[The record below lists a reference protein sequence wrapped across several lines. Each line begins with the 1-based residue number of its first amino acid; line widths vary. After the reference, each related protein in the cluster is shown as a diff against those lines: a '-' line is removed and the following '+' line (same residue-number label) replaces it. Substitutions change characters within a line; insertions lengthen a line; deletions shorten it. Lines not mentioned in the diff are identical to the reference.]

1 MLNLAVST
9 IVFFAAA
16 WFLNGY
22 LDEQGIPKGLT
33 RGVMVLVLASLM
45 SWVAG
50 WAVDWTQTRV
60 EGPQASIQTP
70 SGLTQLMKDAG
81 QQQP

>member
-1 MLNLAVST
+1 MLNLTVST
-9 IVFFAAA
+9 IVFFVAA

-22 LDEQGIPKGLT
+22 LDAQGIPKGLT
-33 RGVMVLVLASLM
+33 RGVVVLVLAALM
-45 SWVAG
+45 SWVVG
-50 WAVDWTQTRV
+50 WAVDWTQTKV
-60 EGPQASIQTP
+60 EAPQASMQAP

>member
-1 MLNLAVST
+1 MLNLAIST

-16 WFLNGY
+16 WFLNSY

-60 EGPQASIQTP
+60 EGPQASNQAP
-70 SGLTQLMKDAG
+70 SSVAQLMKDANQTG
-81 QQQP
+81 K

>member
-1 MLNLAVST
+1 
-9 IVFFAAA
+9 
-16 WFLNGY
+16 
-22 LDEQGIPKGLT
+22 
-33 RGVMVLVLASLM
+33 LVLASLM
-45 SWVAG
+45 SWVVG